1 MRGYR
6 TLVACTR
13 RAAARARAR
22 AAPTSRS
29 VTASTGRSASRPQ
42 GQTPLVVVLTEA
54 RPIALMETERSCEPT
69 VGVERQIV
77 NVSVVAPTPE
87 GWKNSAT
94 APPAGVTRKPVGA
107 FCTLCSGMVPAPVV
121 TIHPC
126 DQLPAPQVA
135 PSAETHSVT
144 TASRLIA
151 SLRASCAAPTSEFA
165 TERNLLGRL
174 AFVNEGAARASS
186 TARIAIAT
194 SISTSVKP
202 RFCRVFRAFMLQALL
217 TLEIPVDTGFRL
229 R

>member
-1 MRGYR
+1 
-6 TLVACTR
+6 
-13 RAAARARAR
+13 
-22 AAPTSRS
+22 
-29 VTASTGRSASRPQ
+29 
-42 GQTPLVVVLTEA
+42 
-54 RPIALMETERSCEPT
+54 METELSCEPT
-69 VGVERQIV
+69 VGVERHTV
-77 NVSVVAPTPE
+77 KVSVVAPTPE
-87 GWKNSAT
+87 GWKVKAT

-107 FCTLCSGMVPAPVV
+107 ACTLWSGGLPPPVV

-135 PSAETHSVT
+135 PSLETHSVT

-151 SLRASCAAPTSEFA
+151 SVRASCAAPTSEFA

-186 TARIAIAT
+186 TARTAIAT

-202 RFCRVFRAFMLQALL
+202 RFCGALRAFMLQALL

-229 R
+229 RRDRAGCCLWLSALQGR